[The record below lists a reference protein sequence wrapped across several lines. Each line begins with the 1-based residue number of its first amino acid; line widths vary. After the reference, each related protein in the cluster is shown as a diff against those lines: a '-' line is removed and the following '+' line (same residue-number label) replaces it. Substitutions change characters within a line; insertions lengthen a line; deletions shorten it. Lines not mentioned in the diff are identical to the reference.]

1 MPRLPVDGKKVIEH
15 RYTLGQYEREQLD
28 TLVTGLTVRN
38 VGTPAV
44 ALLNDVT
51 GLLALTAIAE
61 ALGLIDLAA
70 LARKGAGA
78 GQAFIDAVL
87 AGAYNSIGEA
97 LADLQKKIDEA
108 AEAYYP
114 GVAGIPGAPTVGEIA
129 TETISL
135 GDRMWVTAQFLLTQP
150 LRAID
155 LDNPLW
161 EPS

>member
-15 RYTLGQYEREQLD
+15 RYTLGQYERDQLD
-28 TLVTGLTVRN
+28 TLITGFTVRN

-78 GQAFIDAVL
+78 GAAWMEAVV
-87 AGAYNSIGEA
+87 AGAYNSVSEA
-97 LADLQKKIDEA
+97 LADLQHKIDESI
-108 AEAYYP
+108 ESVTDIDIDIDVP
-114 GVAGIPGAPTVGEIA
+114 GEQIVRDGI
-129 TETISL
+129 SF

-150 LRAID
+150 FRAIN
-155 LDNPLW
+155 LDEVL
-161 EPS
+161 